1 MKQLVMYHQQQVTE
15 CWKQLEP
22 EKPLSIKEL
31 PALLQSRLEK
41 HTAEVSELT
50 AKVAVTQQQYEDMSV
65 SHSEHMECLG

>member
-1 MKQLVMYHQQQVTE
+1 MLNAQIKTKDEEIFTMKQLVMYHQQQATE

-22 EKPLSIKEL
+22 EQPLSIKEL

-50 AKVAVTQQQYEDMSV
+50 AKVAVTQQQ
-65 SHSEHMECLG
+65 

>member
-50 AKVAVTQQQYEDMSV
+50 AKAQQ
-65 SHSEHMECLG
+65 